1 MREENNEAAA
11 LLSYS
16 NSVLT
21 DLIQSL
27 LSSGKATGLRSN
39 RRRRKSQ
46 GYSKINYLFI
56 YRKTEFEG
64 RRWMSGGGTSPFKI
78 LE

>member
-39 RRRRKSQ
+39 RRRRKIKATQ
-46 GYSKINYLFI
+46 KLIIYSFI
-56 YRKTEFEG
+56 G
-64 RRWMSGGGTSPFKI
+64 RLSLREDGGLSGGGTSPFKI